1 MALLSFP
8 DKAVSSMKVIA
19 QNPVEI
25 YCFFR
30 AWVSFFA
37 YAPGPDLASN
47 ADAVLPGLINDI
59 DIAIFAE
66 EVAPGQALNITFK
79 ISCHFKIG

>member
-1 MALLSFP
+1 VLLVLIAKECYRQHAYLLTQRISLQAWNT
-8 DKAVSSMKVIA
+8 KKVIA

-25 YCFFR
+25 YCFVR

-47 ADAVLPGLINDI
+47 A
-59 DIAIFAE
+59 
-66 EVAPGQALNITFK
+66 VAFK
-79 ISCHFKIG
+79 MSMRNNTTIISYSR

>member
-1 MALLSFP
+1 
-8 DKAVSSMKVIA
+8 MKVVIT

-25 YCFFR
+25 YCFVR

-47 ADAVLPGLINDI
+47 AV
-59 DIAIFAE
+59 
-66 EVAPGQALNITFK
+66 VFK
-79 ISCHFKIG
+79 MSLRNNKTII